1 MTDTG
6 TARPPFG
13 FLDLMVLIAE
23 SWIALILIPLCFAA
37 AAFFLVGK
45 APAVQESYADVA
57 APPAAM
63 AMVAT
68 APFLEKVFA
77 DDRVV
82 AALGPELDEIKA
94 AGAANFRLETLGTGN
109 ATRVAT
115 SSRDG
120 AAARALVE
128 AVIANLPADI
138 IPPSPGDERLRKQ
151 IEIVNHSTERLEQTL
166 AVLNESARGALPTPT
181 GTAAA
186 PDYPQAYADAA
197 IRLIDNLAEAEANRQ
212 ALEAE
217 LADNAAPQPLVLDR
231 SLNTPVRN
239 AVIFAAFVG
248 IILVLA
254 VQFSR
259 ESLRNMRA
267 DPATQAKLERIRRAF
282 RPLRR
287 GQGA

>member
-6 TARPPFG
+6 TTRPPFG

-45 APAVQESYADVA
+45 APAVHESYADVA
-57 APPAAM
+57 APPASM

-82 AALGPELDEIKA
+82 AALGPELDQIKA
-94 AGAANFRLETLGTGN
+94 AGAANFRLETLGIGN
-109 ATRVAT
+109 ATRVAA

-138 IPPSPGDERLRKQ
+138 ILIDPMDQRLRLQ
-151 IEIVNHSTERLEQTL
+151 LEITNNSIERLEQTL
-166 AVLNESARGALPTPT
+166 AVLNESARGALPAPT
-181 GTAAA
+181 GIAAA

-197 IRLIDNLAEAEANRQ
+197 IRLIDNLADAEANRQ

-217 LADNAAPQPLVLDR
+217 LASNAAPPTVVLDR
-231 SLNTPVRN
+231 TLNTPVRN

-248 IILVLA
+248 VILVLA

-282 RPLRR
+282 RPFRR
-287 GQGA
+287 KQDT